1 LHLFQIQEEE
11 QNVRVLRVWHGYR
24 NAINAADVKKR
35 WQANEA
41 SEAVIS
47 HARGT
52 TPRAIL

>member
-41 SEAVIS
+41 SQRV
-47 HARGT
+47 T